1 MPGGNPG
8 GMPGGAY
15 PGGNPPG
22 GNPGGGGGGIVRP
35 ALPAKTPAVA
45 PAPGAAAA
53 TDRRCAPSR
62 GHATYLSPAGGSA
75 SWGPCACRRADADAS
90 PSAPPAV
97 RKRAPW
103 YGLNHAKPMPEP
115 LKVFVP
121 RTFGEVTKA
130 GGNTAR
136 GERDGGAER
145 SVHRANVVAGA
156 DCVPPAGAMHAPG
169 PVLHSCGAQAR
180 SPPVRHEGSAEAR
193 EA

>member
-1 MPGGNPG
+1 MGRPCCGCMPGGNPG

-115 LKVFVP
+115 LKLFVP

-130 GGNTAR
+130 GGNTGKGREGWRRGKVSAS
-136 GERDGGAER
+136 GERGGRGGLCPPGRCHACAWPCPAQLWR
-145 SVHRANVVAGA
+145 AGA
-156 DCVPPAGAMHAPG
+156 QPA
-169 PVLHSCGAQAR
+169 C
-180 SPPVRHEGSAEAR
+180 EA
-193 EA
+193 

>member
-1 MPGGNPG
+1 MGRPCCGCMPGGNPG

-115 LKVFVP
+115 LKLFVP

-130 GGNTAR
+130 GGNTEGAR
-136 GERDGGAER
+136 GMAARKGQCIGRTWWQGRIVSPRPVPCMRLALSCTAVAR
-145 SVHRANVVAGA
+145 RRA
-156 DCVPPAGAMHAPG
+156 
-169 PVLHSCGAQAR
+169 AR
-180 SPPVRHEGSAEAR
+180 L
-193 EA
+193 